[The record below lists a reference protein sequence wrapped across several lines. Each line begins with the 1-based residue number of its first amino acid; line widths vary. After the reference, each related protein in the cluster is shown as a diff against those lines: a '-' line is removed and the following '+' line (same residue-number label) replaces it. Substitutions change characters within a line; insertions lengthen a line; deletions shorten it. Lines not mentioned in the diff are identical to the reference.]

1 MNELDFSYEGD
12 ANEHRK
18 AYRASLPGIS
28 ALAAGAPEP
37 YDVGDISAGGLS
49 LVDPRGMLQPGDE
62 CALDLVCKGRKLIS
76 GLAARVARRNGCL
89 AGLTFKDLTQAQ
101 EQKLDKLVL
110 EVQKYQI
117 TQSKNRGCHIDDE
130 HAT

>member
-1 MNELDFSYEGD
+1 MNELEFSYEGD

-18 AYRASLPGIS
+18 AFRASMPGLV
-28 ALAAGAPEP
+28 ALAAGMPEP
-37 YDVGDISAGGLS
+37 YHVGDVSAGGIS
-49 LVDPRGMLQPGDE
+49 LADPRSLLQPGDE
-62 CALDLVCKGRKLIS
+62 RELDLVCKGRKLIS
-76 GLAARVARRNGCL
+76 GLAARVARRNGEL
-89 AGLTFKDLTQAQ
+89 AGLTFTDLTLIQ

>member
-1 MNELDFSYEGD
+1 MNELEFSYEGD

-18 AYRASLPGIS
+18 AFRASLPGLV
-28 ALAAGAPEP
+28 ALAADAPEP
-37 YDVGDISAGGLS
+37 YSVGDVSVGGLS
-49 LVDPRGMLQPGDE
+49 LADPQGELRPGAE
-62 CALDLVCKGRKLIS
+62 HTFDLVCKGRKLIS
-76 GLAARVARRNGCL
+76 GLAARVARRNGEL
-89 AGLTFKDLTQAQ
+89 AGLTFRDLNQTQ